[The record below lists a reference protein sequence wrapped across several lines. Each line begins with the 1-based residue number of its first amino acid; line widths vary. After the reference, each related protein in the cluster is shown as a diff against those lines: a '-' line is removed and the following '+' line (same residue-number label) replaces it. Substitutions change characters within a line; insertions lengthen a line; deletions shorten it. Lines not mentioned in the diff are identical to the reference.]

1 VTVPVK
7 CRGGCGRWLRTK
19 ESIVGRN
26 GYGPD
31 CWERL
36 NGLPA
41 RIRTSNSDDQ
51 MPGQTELALEPRQ
64 VTLWSL

>member
-19 ESIVGRN
+19 ESIIGRG
-26 GYGPD
+26 GYGKD

-36 NGLPA
+36 NGQPA
-41 RIRTSNSDDQ
+41 RIRVSSSDDQ
-51 MPGQTELALEPRQ
+51 MPGQEELQLVPFQ
-64 VTLWSL
+64 PTLGSL